1 MFDRETVRGLAAYF
15 SSLVNESVWGDSAA
29 AARQQT
35 FIALHLL
42 TGLAALCVFPVYLV
56 IMGKPSLA
64 SAIVFLWL
72 LSPIAV
78 AIFLS
83 RTGRFATARVLSAA
97 NFAGL
102 IIYCAWFTGGVALW
116 LIPWIV
122 VVLFAVALTIMIQH
136 AHKRPGNAVP
146 AGEKH
151 YRFLADNV
159 GDMITRHDEKGR
171 VVFASLGAQHL
182 FGEPAQKILGDGL
195 FKRVHVADRPAY
207 LTALSRCHANEP
219 TAVEFR
225 VRRAAEPEPA
235 RYIWAEMRCRA
246 DKLGIA
252 EKLPKSPGRRAAEC
266 GR

>member
-1 MFDRETVRGLAAYF
+1 L
-15 SSLVNESVWGDSAA
+15 S
-29 AARQQT
+29 
-35 FIALHLL
+35 
-42 TGLAALCVFPVYLV
+42 GLAALCVFPVYLV
-56 IMGKPSLA
+56 IIGKPSLA

-102 IIYCAWFTGGVALW
+102 ITYCAGLTGGVAPW
-116 LIPWIV
+116 PIPWM
-122 VVLFAVALTIMIQH
+122 VVLFAVAVTIMIQH

-146 AGEKH
+146 AGEEH

-182 FGEPAQKILGDGL
+182 FGEPAQKILDDGL

-207 LTALSRCHANEP
+207 LTALSRCQAANEP

-225 VRRAAEPEPA
+225 VRRAAGPQSA
-235 RYIWAEMRCRA
+235 RYIWAEMRCQPIRSA
-246 DKLGIA
+246 DAAAPDRCSIVAVTRDISDRKAHEA
-252 EKLPKSPGRRAAEC
+252 ELVRTRDEAENAN
-266 GR
+266 RIKTQFLA